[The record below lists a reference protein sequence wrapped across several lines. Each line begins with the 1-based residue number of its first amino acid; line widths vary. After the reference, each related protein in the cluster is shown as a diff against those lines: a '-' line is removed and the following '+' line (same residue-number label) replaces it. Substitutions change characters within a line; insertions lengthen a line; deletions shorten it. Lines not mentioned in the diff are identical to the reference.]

1 MFPDKLKRTLINRTY
16 FLDRYVQ
23 ISNLRMYEKNELLN
37 ETQFLKN
44 HKLLEVIELKQK
56 NQSAIK
62 DILNKKKINKQ

>member
-37 ETQFLKN
+37 ET
-44 HKLLEVIELKQK
+44 
-56 NQSAIK
+56 
-62 DILNKKKINKQ
+62 